1 LDKKNIERKE
11 GGGQGSIHGCHE
23 QVSIVIKEEEEEAG
37 DPSLA
42 GTSTEPAKTNQ
53 PKRGV

>member
-1 LDKKNIERKE
+1 LDKKKIERKE

-23 QVSIVIKEEEEEAG
+23 QVSIVVKEEEEAG

>member
-1 LDKKNIERKE
+1 MDKKNIERKE
-11 GGGQGSIHGCHE
+11 GGGEGSIHGCHE
-23 QVSIVIKEEEEEAG
+23 QVSIVVKEEEEEAG